1 MTFSSKLIPPTAAP
15 CSSERVL
22 TEGQIQTLLQYLY
35 SERAE
40 TRCEAIQHIITNQ
53 WHHAQLTQALTE
65 LAALDKAESVREAAR
80 RALQDS

>member
-1 MTFSSKLIPPTAAP
+1 MTFSPKPIPPTAAP
-15 CSSERVL
+15 SRMARVL
-22 TEGQIQTLLQYLY
+22 TKGQVQTLLQYLY

-53 WHHAQLTQALTE
+53 WHHPQMAQALAE
-65 LAALDKAESVREAAR
+65 LAALDEAESVREAAR